1 MNLVPTQLVRRDP
14 TTSPCREAIKD
25 SLTRKEAV
33 EPRSPYQLS
42 GLMPPDALKGLGE
55 AVDCLTAAIRNNA
68 SILIVGDYDADGAT
82 SAAVMMQGLA
92 LLGAR
97 SVDYL
102 IPNRFDMG
110 YGLSP
115 TLAELALSKDPD
127 LIITVDQGINSVEGV
142 QRVINAGRS
151 IIVTDH
157 HLPGK
162 VLPNANAIVNPN
174 QKGCRFPCK
183 TLAGVGVA
191 FYLLIG
197 LRAALVKDGTLRRPP
212 NLAQLLDLVALGT
225 IADLVPLDDNN
236 RRLVQAGVDRIRRG
250 QTRPGILALIAVAGL
265 DPTVITARQLA
276 FNIAPRLNA
285 AGRLEE
291 MSAGVACL
299 LADADGALKQAQL
312 LDQYNRS
319 RREIEETMREQAE
332 DLLGALPDDEL
343 ASLMGISLIEEDW
356 HEGVVGIVAA
366 RVRARYHRPVFAFAQ
381 SKSGLIKG
389 SGRSVEGLHLRDVL
403 ALIDADQ
410 QGLLVSYGGHAMAAG
425 VTLRAEDFTVFAR
438 QFNAFVDEALEGKLT
453 TNEIVS
459 EGLVPTM
466 DLGFAASLV
475 RDHPWGQGFPEPL
488 FDEQFEVLEQR
499 RLKGGHLK
507 MQLFSKRLGQAVDA
521 IYFGRDQEVESYQAR
536 FAFRLDVN
544 RYRGVD
550 RVQLQIQNVWS

>member
-14 TTSPCREAIKD
+14 TTSPCRGAIED

-174 QKGCRFPCK
+174 QK
-183 TLAGVGVA
+183 
-191 FYLLIG
+191 
-197 LRAALVKDGTLRRPP
+197 
-212 NLAQLLDLVALGT
+212 
-225 IADLVPLDDNN
+225 
-236 RRLVQAGVDRIRRG
+236 
-250 QTRPGILALIAVAGL
+250 
-265 DPTVITARQLA
+265 
-276 FNIAPRLNA
+276 
-285 AGRLEE
+285 
-291 MSAGVACL
+291 
-299 LADADGALKQAQL
+299 
-312 LDQYNRS
+312 
-319 RREIEETMREQAE
+319 
-332 DLLGALPDDEL
+332 
-343 ASLMGISLIEEDW
+343 
-356 HEGVVGIVAA
+356 VVG
-366 RVRARYHRPVFAFAQ
+366 
-381 SKSGLIKG
+381 
-389 SGRSVEGLHLRDVL
+389 
-403 ALIDADQ
+403 
-410 QGLLVSYGGHAMAAG
+410 
-425 VTLRAEDFTVFAR
+425 
-438 QFNAFVDEALEGKLT
+438 
-453 TNEIVS
+453 
-459 EGLVPTM
+459 
-466 DLGFAASLV
+466 
-475 RDHPWGQGFPEPL
+475 FPAKP
-488 FDEQFEVLEQR
+488 
-499 RLKGGHLK
+499 
-507 MQLFSKRLGQAVDA
+507 
-521 IYFGRDQEVESYQAR
+521 
-536 FAFRLDVN
+536 
-544 RYRGVD
+544 
-550 RVQLQIQNVWS
+550 